1 VSGGPAG
8 RARAVFFGSGPFA
21 VPILEAVSAS
31 PDVELVAVVSVP
43 DRAAGRHAAETP
55 TPVTRVALDR
65 GLPVLRL
72 SRLRDPEA
80 MDAIADLEPAVGI
93 LADYGRIVPEGIIAI
108 PARGI
113 LNVHPSL
120 LPRWRG
126 AAPIQA
132 TIAAGDD
139 DAGVTLIAM
148 DEGIDSGPIVAQ
160 ERWALDGRETSP
172 ALEARAAAAGAA
184 LLVRTLGPWLAGE
197 IEARPQAGP
206 VTMTKPLR
214 RADGRL
220 DPLRAAV
227 ELERQVRA
235 FQPWPGSFLEAAGG
249 RLIVQAAAVGDEGV
263 GDEPGSIVADGDG
276 DGDGEGL
283 ALSTSAG
290 RLRLLEVQPAGGRRM
305 TGAALRR
312 GRPELVGAR
321 VASPD

>member
-8 RARAVFFGSGPFA
+8 RARAVFFGSGSFA
-21 VPILEAVSAS
+21 VPILEAVAAS

-43 DRAAGRHAAETP
+43 DRAAGRSGAETP
-55 TPVTRVALDR
+55 TPVTRLALDR
-65 GLPVLRL
+65 GMVVLRPA
-72 SRLRDPEA
+72 RLREPEA
-80 MDAIADLEPAVGI
+80 PHAIADLAPAVGL
-93 LADYGRIVPEGIIAI
+93 LADYGRIVPAEIIGI

-139 DAGVTLIAM
+139 EAGVTIIAM
-148 DEGIDSGPIVAQ
+148 DEGIDSGPVVAQ
-160 ERWALDGRETSP
+160 DRWTLDGTETAP
-172 ALEARAAAAGAA
+172 ALESRAAAAGAA
-184 LLVRTLGPWLAGE
+184 LLTGTLGRWLAAA

-206 VTMTKPLR
+206 VTMTEPLR

-220 DPLRAAV
+220 DPLRTAP

-235 FQPWPGSFLEAAGG
+235 YQPWPGSFVETPGG
-249 RLIVQAAAVGDEGV
+249 RLIVWGAAVAAAGTSHG
-263 GDEPGSIVADGDG
+263 PGAIVSDGD
-276 DGDGEGL
+276 DGL
-283 ALSTSAG
+283 ALTTSTG

-312 GRPELVGAR
+312 GHPELVGAR
-321 VASPD
+321 VSSPD